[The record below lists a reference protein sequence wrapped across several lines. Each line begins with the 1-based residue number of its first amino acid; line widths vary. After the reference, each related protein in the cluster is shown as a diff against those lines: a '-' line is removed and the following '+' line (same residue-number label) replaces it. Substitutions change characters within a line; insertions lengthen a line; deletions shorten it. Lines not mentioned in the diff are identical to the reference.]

1 MLDWQAL
8 LGDVEAPLSIKPT
21 GPADIVVHVAGQN
34 GVEFR
39 VYEVKSLTRET
50 AERGVM
56 PAAHAAAAPLIV
68 VYDRSSPDA
77 RSLLRAA
84 GVSYAGNDGRLL
96 LQAPPLWI
104 ERDRPRMPA
113 ATTWD
118 SQRGPTR
125 NPFAVRASRVP
136 RWLLL
141 HPREQYGISELAA
154 LVDLSLPAVSRVVQS
169 LEDLALVTRSASD
182 SDAREKIVS
191 LRRPRQ
197 LLEAWL
203 PIWQQR
209 RLKRTTWDIGARDAG
224 AALEL
229 LRSEIADGTPLDM
242 AVGGLAGAATI
253 ARAVEPTSVLV
264 WIDDAEIDHLRK
276 LLVPEPARTDRGS
289 LRVVGA
295 PDPWTLQ
302 LAERR
307 SGLPIADPVQL
318 WLDCSSEGERALEAA
333 DAIAT
338 AMDW

>member
-77 RSLLRAA
+77 RSLLRAE

-141 HPREQYGISELAA
+141 HPREQYVISELAA
-154 LVDLSLPAVSRVVQS
+154 LVDVSLPAVSRVVQS
-169 LEDLALVTRSASD
+169 LEDLALVTRSAAD
-182 SDAREKIVS
+182 SDAR
-191 LRRPRQ
+191 
-197 LLEAWL
+197 
-203 PIWQQR
+203 
-209 RLKRTTWDIGARDAG
+209 
-224 AALEL
+224 EL